1 MSVSTPTVPSIYL
14 SAGRKHANV
23 LRNIRAASRAQSR
36 ASLRHS
42 KKNLSQSSPSK
53 TRLIN

>member
-1 MSVSTPTVPSIYL
+1 MSVSTPTVPSMYL